1 MLKVKSKRTLDAQ
14 GRVVLPKSVR
24 RQLNIYPE
32 DRVQVTAKENQ
43 IEIQKQVQQV
53 EEEQI
58 CYVTG
63 ISSADCQLFSGGI
76 RLSEEAAV
84 KLLQEWKSKQ

>member
-1 MLKVKSKRTLDAQ
+1 
-14 GRVVLPKSVR
+14 VLPKSVR

-32 DRVQVTAKENQ
+32 DCVQVTAKQNQ
-43 IEIQKQVQQV
+43 IEIQKQVQQQV
-53 EEEQI
+53 GEKQM

>member
-1 MLKVKSKRTLDAQ
+1 MIKVKSKRILDAQ
-14 GRVVLPKSVR
+14 GRVSLPKSVR

-32 DRVQVTAKENQ
+32 DRVQVTFKEHQ

-53 EEEQI
+53 EEKQI

-63 ISSADCQLFSGGI
+63 TLSADCQLFSGGI
-76 RLSEEAAV
+76 RLSKEAAI